1 MPTKAAVSRLSTL
14 GRWRLPEI
22 LFWLAAAASV
32 PLLTE
37 YHLVLTEIAIIAL
50 FAVSLDLILGYAGI
64 ASLGHTAFFGAG
76 AYAAG
81 LFAIHVT
88 NDPLLG
94 LVAGAVAAA
103 ILGFATSF
111 LVLRGADLT
120 RLMVTL
126 GVALVLGEIANKAG
140 KITGGADGL
149 QGVFMAPILGRFEF
163 DLFGHVG
170 YVYCLV
176 VFFVL
181 FVVARRIVVSP
192 FGLSLL
198 AIRDNPLRARAIG
211 IPVNARLTS
220 VYTISAAIAGVA
232 GALLAQT
239 AQFVSIDVLAFHRSA
254 DALLMLVIGGTGY
267 LYGGIVG
274 AVAFKVLQE
283 ILSVWTPQY
292 WTFWIGAIL
301 VAIVL
306 IGRQRIGNGVMGVWA
321 RLTGKGGAA

>member
-1 MPTKAAVSRLSTL
+1 MTAKQAVSRLSKL
-14 GRWRLPEI
+14 GRWRAAEI
-22 LFWLAAAASV
+22 LFWIAAAASI

-37 YHLVLTEIAIIAL
+37 HHLVLTEIAIIAL

-64 ASLGHTAFFGAG
+64 ASLGHAAFFGFG

-81 LFAIHVT
+81 LFAIHIN

-94 LVAGAVAAA
+94 LVVAAFA
-103 ILGFATSF
+103 AAVLGYATSF

-126 GVALVLGEIANKAG
+126 GVALVLGEIANKAS
-140 KITGGADGL
+140 KLTGGADGL

-170 YVYCLV
+170 YVYCLA
-176 VFFVL
+176 VFFVM
-181 FVVARRIVVSP
+181 FVFARRLVVSP

-198 AIRDNPLRARAIG
+198 AIRDNSLRARAIG
-211 IPVNARLTS
+211 IPVNSRLS
-220 VYTISAAIAGVA
+220 AIYTISAAIAGVA
-232 GALLAQT
+232 GGLLAQT
-239 AQFVSIDVLAFHRSA
+239 AQFVSIDVLALHRSA
-254 DALLMLVIGGTGY
+254 DVLLMLVIGGTGY

-274 AVAFKVLQE
+274 AIVFKVLQE
-283 ILSVWTPQY
+283 VISVWTPQY

-306 IGRQRIGNGVMGVWA
+306 VGRQRIGDTVSGVWM
-321 RLTGKGGAA
+321 RLLRRGGGA